1 MRLPFLVTLWL
12 ATLAGPALA
21 ADPIMPLEDVER
33 GMQCEGRSVF
43 RGTAIETF
51 DVEILDVIAQDPM
64 GSGPVILFQASGPP
78 VDETGLGFGFS
89 GSPIYCPDDNGM
101 LRNIGAVF
109 AGVED
114 YGNDTALATPIES
127 ILQMP
132 VQTPPQARPATNSER
147 NAEPWS
153 TPMVVAGAGPAVRKA
168 LWAAGRKEG
177 VPLIHAPAT
186 ASQVSTGTDLQPGS
200 AVAASISS
208 GAIGLNSIGTVAYR
222 DDANRIWAF
231 GHPLDD
237 AGERSLL
244 MQGAFVH
251 HVVANPNPPGFF
263 DLGTYKLAS
272 AGDIAGT
279 LDFDGNFAISGVLG
293 AMPTTIPIVV
303 RASGPVGDLDRALT
317 QVPDES
323 PLNHPSGF
331 AALSLTTSIA
341 VADRVFTA
349 LGSSGGRSYGRLCL
363 RIDIR
368 ERSRPMRFCNRY
380 IGDGQF
386 LGGTEIAM
394 GGDAA
399 TAATLVERFDRRQIH
414 VDRVRAKLDVH
425 EGMRFARLRDARA
438 PRRVTPGERIP
449 IRITYQRPREPLQS
463 SRFKIRVP
471 RHLDPG
477 RRTLTLTGSGADPG
491 AASLEA
497 IFSAGLSPEEFF
509 FFGGG
514 PRSLPSVGAL
524 ARAVHDIHRYD
535 GIRATFRKRGRRER
549 FFIDFF
555 GIGDVGRGRPVF
567 RHDKLRIDGNAKLKV
582 RVVPKA
588 RCGVQA
594 IC

>member
-1 MRLPFLVTLWL
+1 MRLPLLVTFWL
-12 ATLAGPALA
+12 AALACPALA

-78 VDETGLGFGFS
+78 VEETGLGFGFS
-89 GSPIYCPDDNGM
+89 GSPIYCPDENGT
-101 LRNIGAVF
+101 LSNIGAVF

-127 ILQMP
+127 ILQLP
-132 VQTPPQARPATNSER
+132 VQTPPQARPATRAER
-147 NAEPWS
+147 RAEPWA
-153 TPMVVAGAGPAVRKA
+153 TPMMVAGAGPAVRRA
-168 LWAAGRKEG
+168 LWAAGRKAD
-177 VPLIHAPAT
+177 VPLINSPAT

-200 AVAASISS
+200 AVAGSISS

-231 GHPLDD
+231 GHPLDS

-251 HVVANPNPPGFF
+251 KVIGNPNPPGFF

-279 LDFDGNFAISGVLG
+279 IDFDGNFAISGTLG
-293 AMPTTIPIVV
+293 SMPTTIPVVV
-303 RASGPVGDLDRALT
+303 RASGPVGDLERAETL
-317 QVPDES
+317 VADES
-323 PLNHPSGF
+323 PLNHPGGF
-331 AALSLTTSIA
+331 AALSLVTSIA

-349 LGSSGGRSYGRLCL
+349 LGSSSGSSYGRMCL

-368 ERSRPMRFCNRY
+368 ERRRPMRFCNRY

-386 LGGTEIAM
+386 VGGTEIAM

-425 EGMRFARLRDARA
+425 EGMRFARLRSASA
-438 PRRVTPGERIP
+438 PRRVRPGERIP
-449 IRITYQRPREPLQS
+449 VRIRYQRPRQRVES
-463 SRFKIRVP
+463 SKFTIRVP
-471 RHLDPG
+471 GSLEPG
-477 RRTLTLTGSGADPG
+477 RRTLRLSGSGADPG
-491 AASLEA
+491 DASFEA
-497 IFSAGLSPEEFF
+497 IFFAGLSPGDFF

-514 PRSLPSVGAL
+514 GQSLGSINRLGA
-524 ARAVHDIHRYD
+524 AIGDIHRYD
-535 GIRATFRKRGRRER
+535 GIRATFHKTRRRQR
-549 FFIDFF
+549 FLFDFF
-555 GIGDVGRGRPVF
+555 GIDAGGGRGRAVF
-567 RHDKLRIDGNAKLKV
+567 RHDRLRIAGNEKVPV
-582 RVVPKA
+582 RVLPQ
-588 RCGVQA
+588 R
-594 IC
+594 

>member
-1 MRLPFLVTLWL
+1 MLWL
-12 ATLAGPALA
+12 GALA
-21 ADPIMPLEDVER
+21 STALAQGDPIMPLDQVER

-43 RGTAIETF
+43 RGTTIETF

-89 GSPIYCPDDNGM
+89 GSPIYCPDENGL

-127 ILQMP
+127 ILSMP
-132 VQTPPQARPATNSER
+132 VETPPQARPATRAER
-147 NAEPWS
+147 RAEPWS
-153 TPMVVAGAGPAVRKA
+153 TPMMVAGAGPAVRRA
-168 LWAAGRKEG
+168 LWAAGRKAG
-177 VPLIHAPAT
+177 VPLINSPAT

-200 AVAASISS
+200 AVAGSLSS
-208 GAIGLNSIGTVAYR
+208 GAIGLNGIGTVAYR
-222 DDANRIWAF
+222 DASRIWAF
-231 GHPLDD
+231 GHPLDG

-251 HVVANPNPPGFF
+251 HVVGNPNPPGFF

-279 LDFDGNFAISGVLG
+279 IDFDGNFAISGTLG
-293 AMPTTIPIVV
+293 TMPATIPVVV
-303 RASGPVGDLDRALT
+303 RASGPAGDLDRALT
-317 QVPDES
+317 LVADES

-331 AALSLTTSIA
+331 AALSLVTSIA
-341 VADRVFTA
+341 VSDRVFTA
-349 LGSSGGRSYGRLCL
+349 LGSSGGRSYGRLCV
-363 RIDIR
+363 RIDIQ
-368 ERSRPMRFCNRY
+368 ERRKPMRFCNRY
-380 IGDGQF
+380 MGDGQF

-414 VDRVRAKLDVH
+414 VDRIRARLDVH
-425 EGMRFARLRDARA
+425 EGMRFARLRSASG
-438 PRRVTPGERIP
+438 PRRVSPGERIP

-477 RRTLTLTGSGADPG
+477 RRTLTLSGSGADPG
-491 AASLEA
+491 DASLEA
-497 IFSAGLSPEEFF
+497 IFTAGLSPSDLFF
-509 FFGGG
+509 FFGDD
-514 PRSLPSVGAL
+514 PQSLPNIGAL
-524 ARAVHDIHRYD
+524 ARAVGDIHRYD
-535 GIRATFRKRGRRER
+535 GIRATFRKRGRRDR
-549 FFIDFF
+549 FFVDFF
-555 GIGDVGRGRPVF
+555 GIGDGGRGRPVF
-567 RHDKLRIDGNAKLKV
+567 RHDELRIDGKAKVRV
-582 RVVPKA
+582 RVVPRTNDA
-588 RCGVQA
+588 G
-594 IC
+594 